1 MMQVFHA
8 MEGNQFFQSQAIIIV
23 SITVAIINLI
33 FILIM
38 NYAYTQL
45 ALKLTDWECPKTQT
59 EFDDSYTVKVF
70 LFQFVNYYSSLFYI
84 AFIKGRFVNN

>member
-38 NYAYTQL
+38 NYVSFYN
-45 ALKLTDWECPKTQT
+45 LK
-59 EFDDSYTVKVF
+59 SVK
-70 LFQFVNYYSSLFYI
+70 
-84 AFIKGRFVNN
+84 K

>member
-1 MMQVFHA
+1 MLKS
-8 MEGNQFFQSQAIIIV
+8 E
-23 SITVAIINLI
+23 
-33 FILIM
+33 ILQ
-38 NYAYTQL
+38 AYTQL

-84 AFIKGRFVNN
+84 AFIKGRFVNNSRNCKVLHHFYVFF